1 MTTFQY
7 PDDIYTEAETDPNTL
22 ANLGPLAKLA
32 GVWEGKRGVD
42 INPKAAGPEK
52 DPYIEHYEAHPTD
65 GQTNGPQ
72 LYYGLRYHAHIVQP
86 GEVETFHDQVGYWL
100 WEPETGNILLT
111 GSIPRGQTFIAVGN
125 APADAKEFTVKAVR
139 GSLTN
144 GIISNPFLERSF
156 TTENFEMTVKFHD
169 DGTWSYD
176 QTTTLIIPNYDA
188 PFEHR
193 DRNRLTKIGEPKLN
207 PTAAAEQESE

>member
-1 MTTFQY
+1 MKDFQY

-22 ANLGPLAKLA
+22 ANLGPLARLA

-42 INPKAAGPEK
+42 INPKAEGPEK
-52 DPYIEHYEAHPTD
+52 DPYIERYEAHPTD

-125 APADAKEFTVKAVR
+125 APLMRRVYGKSGTRFTNKR
-139 GSLTN
+139 YY
-144 GIISNPFLERSF
+144 
-156 TTENFEMTVKFHD
+156 FESVLGAFIYHGKF
-169 DGTWSYD
+169 
-176 QTTTLIIPNYDA
+176 
-188 PFEHR
+188 
-193 DRNRLTKIGEPKLN
+193 
-207 PTAAAEQESE
+207 